1 MSGSLTTHVAGS
13 CLSVEKLVIDTFYVK
28 VEFIFRFFVCLPF
41 ANNIVDR
48 LGDTVGVVIQTKVAE
63 EHGAGKDHGAGV
75 SLVLALDVQTDVT
88 ATRLED
94 GNITAHVAA
103 RDDTGTTNEGGTDV
117 GQNATVQVRHDQH
130 IELLGARDSLH
141 GGVVDNHIV
150 GLEGRVVLGNL
161 VESAAE
167 QTVGKLHDVGL
178 VNASDLLAVVGQSEA
193 ESELGNALGL
203 GASDNLQGLDNTL
216 HGLVLQTGVLTLGV
230 LTDNA
235 KVDVLVA
242 GVVTGDVLD
251 QRDRGIDIQLL
262 TKGNVER
269 LVARALDGSV
279 QDTLQTEL
287 VALERSQGLLEELL
301 GVLVTGLDT
310 AHIDLL
316 PLNGHVVG
324 LEDGLH

>member
-13 CLSVEKLVIDTFYVK
+13 CLSVEKLVIDTLHVK
-28 VEFIFRFFVCLPF
+28 VELIFRFFVCLPF
-41 ANNIVDR
+41 ADNIVDR

-75 SLVLALDVQTDVT
+75 SLVLALDVQADVT

-94 GNITAHVAA
+94 GNITTHVAA

-130 IELLGARDSLH
+130 IELLGTRDSLH

-150 GLEGRVVLGNL
+150 GLKGRVVLGNL

-178 VNASDLLAVVGQSEA
+178 VNTSDLLAVVGQSEA

-287 VALERSQGLLEELL
+287 VALERSQGLLEEFL